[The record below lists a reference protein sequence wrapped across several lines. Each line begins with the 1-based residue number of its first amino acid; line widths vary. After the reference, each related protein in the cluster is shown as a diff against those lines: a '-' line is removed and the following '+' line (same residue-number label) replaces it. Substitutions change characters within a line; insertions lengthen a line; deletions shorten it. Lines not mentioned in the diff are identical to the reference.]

1 MTPNMIPSRFYFSL
15 VCAVL
20 LLIVGCGSARRDE
33 PIAPPISL
41 SSRPALLGEEVFMHR
56 CNQCHP
62 RGEAGLGP
70 ALNNKP
76 LPGFMVKFQVR
87 HGLGAMPA
95 FSEKELSDFDLNNV
109 VAYIK
114 TIRRNGNS

>member
-1 MTPNMIPSRFYFSL
+1 MTFRRAPYYYPWI
-15 VCAVL
+15 AAL
-20 LLIVGCGSARRDE
+20 LLLTAGCGSARRDE
-33 PIAPPISL
+33 PTAPPVFL
-41 SSRPALLGEEVFMHR
+41 PSRPTVLGEEVFMHR

-76 LPGFMVKFQVR
+76 LPGFMIKFQVR
-87 HGLGAMPA
+87 HGFGAMPA

-109 VAYIK
+109 VAYLK
-114 TIRRNGNS
+114 TLRHSG